1 MQAQTVD
8 YIGGGD
14 PRDPLPLEQFSVE
27 EILSPSQLSALAS
40 EVPGIIEFYQFC
52 Q

>member
-8 YIGGGD
+8 YIGGGGSKG
-14 PRDPLPLEQFSVE
+14 LPLEPFIVE